1 MKKLGSGLRKNTRNT
16 KKDFNYLSEGDNLLK
31 TRRFVLGR
39 EEKDW
44 VRVWNAAYK
53 EYDDLRQMTVDEFK
67 AYEKAPDFDPKG
79 RFIAELDEQPVGIVH
94 AHVDKLRKEKK
105 GFIRSFGIIPEFRG
119 KGIERELVEI
129 ALRELK
135 SRGMEIVQAW
145 ARESRKDRMRLWE
158 ESGFKL
164 VRKFSLM
171 KRDLGE
177 IPSGVGENKEVAL
190 KTLREN
196 SDEDVKML
204 NWLGNECFKEHFN
217 YRPGTIEQTTY
228 FLRKDPF
235 FKDQEWFFAIL
246 NREHV
251 GYVGVGI
258 DDKYNAERNVKS
270 GWILDIGVLKPYRR
284 RGIGTSLMLQS
295 METLKAKA
303 MITAMLGVD
312 DWNVTKAMR
321 LYEKVGFSVTK
332 KDFTYEKNVE

>member
-1 MKKLGSGLRKNTRNT
+1 
-16 KKDFNYLSEGDNLLK
+16 
-31 TRRFVLGR
+31 
-39 EEKDW
+39 
-44 VRVWNAAYK
+44 
-53 EYDDLRQMTVDEFK
+53 
-67 AYEKAPDFDPKG
+67 
-79 RFIAELDEQPVGIVH
+79 
-94 AHVDKLRKEKK
+94 
-105 GFIRSFGIIPEFRG
+105 
-119 KGIERELVEI
+119 
-129 ALRELK
+129 
-135 SRGMEIVQAW
+135 MEIVQAW
-145 ARESRKDRMRLWE
+145 ARDSRRDRIRLWE
-158 ESGFKL
+158 KSGFKL

-171 KRDLGE
+171 KRDLDAV
-177 IPSGVGENKEVAL
+177 PSGVGENKEVAL
-190 KTLREN
+190 KTLRKD

-217 YRPGTIEQTTY
+217 YRPGTVEQTTY

-295 METLKAKA
+295 VETLKAKA
-303 MITAMLGVD
+303 MTTAMLGVD